1 MVALLPLGSAMIAPA
16 RADTVRV
23 TVSTMRLSR
32 GGAELDWQA
41 VSNAASTTDHP
52 NCRKQDLFIDRP
64 APILPARISRSTIVG
79 ARGLEPPA
87 SCFQIVR
94 TTIAGDTK
102 GFEGRSRGVVSARDT
117 WHSRSGHAKFAL
129 AIEQAT
135 DVRRHH
141 LLIIGDGFPF
151 DMTPHV
157 LIADGDQAMAE
168 NIAAIVQTLG
178 AHTTIVADRQN
189 ALARAAK
196 TRFDVALIDVRLPDG
211 DGISLF
217 EPLRALAPSTQM
229 VLLCNNASLEG
240 AMAALRVGALAYVQ
254 KPFSSSDL
262 LAIVRRACA
271 QAARYR
277 EAESLR
283 LELEL
288 SERRWELVGSM
299 PSFALAL
306 DEMGRITTWNRQL
319 EQVTGL
325 SREEML
331 GTPGAAL
338 VGYGEAPQALP
349 VKGGGERQV
358 RWRHAEVQERGG
370 EPMVYAVGIDVT
382 DEQEM
387 LRRTARA
394 ERLAA
399 VGTMAA
405 GLAHE
410 VRNPLNSASLQL
422 TLLARSLSDGE
433 GPESTLPIT
442 LIIKSEIERLEKLVR
457 DFLAFAQPRPI
468 ERRPLDLRKL
478 LAAVVTLIRPEID
491 AANVRVDQELD
502 PSLPSVIGDP
512 ARLQQVFLNLTRNAS
527 EAMHAKGGGVLT
539 IRTRRVEAAVEIDVE
554 DDGPGFA
561 EDLPVFDAFFTT
573 KPHGTGLGLSLVH
586 RIVTDHGGAIRVQSE
601 AGCTCFTLTLPCA

>member
-1 MVALLPLGSAMIAPA
+1 M
-16 RADTVRV
+16 
-23 TVSTMRLSR
+23 
-32 GGAELDWQA
+32 
-41 VSNAASTTDHP
+41 NA
-52 NCRKQDLFIDRP
+52 
-64 APILPARISRSTIVG
+64 
-79 ARGLEPPA
+79 
-87 SCFQIVR
+87 
-94 TTIAGDTK
+94 
-102 GFEGRSRGVVSARDT
+102 
-117 WHSRSGHAKFAL
+117 
-129 AIEQAT
+129 
-135 DVRRHH
+135 
-141 LLIIGDGFPF
+141 
-151 DMTPHV
+151 HV

-168 NIAAIVQTLG
+168 NIAATVQTLG

-189 ALARAAK
+189 ALARATK
-196 TRFDVALIDVRLPDG
+196 TRFDVALIDVTLPDG
-211 DGISLF
+211 DGVSLLD
-217 EPLRALAPSTQM
+217 PLRALSASTQM
-229 VLLCNNASLEG
+229 VLLCGNPSLEG
-240 AMAALRVGALAYVQ
+240 AMAALRAGALAYVH

-262 LAIVRRACA
+262 LEIVRRACA

-288 SERRWELVGSM
+288 SERRWELVESM

-358 RWRHAEVQERGG
+358 RWRHAEVQGRSG
-370 EPMVYAVGIDVT
+370 EPMIYAVGIDVT

-422 TLLARSLSDGE
+422 TLLARSLTDGE

-442 LIIKSEIERLEKLVR
+442 LIIKSEIERLERLVR

-468 ERRPLDLRKL
+468 ERHPVDVRKL
-478 LAAVVTLIRPEID
+478 LTAVVTLIRPETD

-502 PSLPSVIGDP
+502 PYLPPVIGDP
-512 ARLQQVFLNLTRNAS
+512 ARLRQVFLNLTRNAS
-527 EAMHAKGGGVLT
+527 EAMHAKGGGLLT
-539 IRTRRVEAAVEIDVE
+539 IRTRSVDAAVEIDVE